1 MYRGKPPTHPIKDQ
15 PVTQGPYSTQGSL
28 TGCTRSMFTV
38 QYFTK
43 ESGCA
48 GDPQSLHIPQNYQAV
63 VSSQLIKAGGIKL
76 TIESFRIAEIK
87 KTQKPNQMKHMHA
100 IHQW

>member
-28 TGCTRSMFTV
+28 AGCTRSMFTV

-76 TIESFRIAEIK
+76 IIESFRIAEI
-87 KTQKPNQMKHMHA
+87 
-100 IHQW
+100 